1 MSGGLRLPDEK
12 ARMATIADHVRTA
25 LDDSSVRDEDVIRWI
40 DHGNGAPTD
49 RRYWTLDPIDGTKGF
64 LRGDQYAICLALIEN
79 GRVKIGIIGCPA
91 LEIDGVVGHLF
102 VAERGNG
109 AWRMPLTSNNKNH
122 DTTLPLPTRIRV
134 NSEADSLVQS
144 FEGSHGNHTAQ
155 QAIANAVGIQQII
168 LMDSQA
174 KYAMVANGKAAFY
187 LRLSS
192 YAENIW
198 DHAAGVVLVEEAG
211 GKVSDCNGKP
221 LGFSAAKMTG
231 TSGVIVTNG
240 VLHEKVLS
248 ALRDH

>member
-1 MSGGLRLPDEK
+1 
-12 ARMATIADHVRTA
+12 
-25 LDDSSVRDEDVIRWI
+25 
-40 DHGNGAPTD
+40 
-49 RRYWTLDPIDGTKGF
+49 
-64 LRGDQYAICLALIEN
+64 
-79 GRVKIGIIGCPA
+79 
-91 LEIDGVVGHLF
+91 
-102 VAERGNG
+102 
-109 AWRMPLTSNNKNH
+109 
-122 DTTLPLPTRIRV
+122 
-134 NSEADSLVQS
+134 
-144 FEGSHGNHTAQ
+144 
-155 QAIANAVGIQQII
+155 
-168 LMDSQA
+168 MDSQA